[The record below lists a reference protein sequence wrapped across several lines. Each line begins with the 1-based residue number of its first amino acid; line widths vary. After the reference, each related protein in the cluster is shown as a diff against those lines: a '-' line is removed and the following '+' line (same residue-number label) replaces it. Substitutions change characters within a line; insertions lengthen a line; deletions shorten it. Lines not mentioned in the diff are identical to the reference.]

1 MTKEKKP
8 KVRRQKVYDL
18 SLTKLELLHVRDLM
32 SMLLPPNGEKTV
44 SQSLAELE
52 NRGLIEVRLWGKVS
66 NLCQEASLPLNDEA
80 PDYIIAP
87 NAPPPMSV
95 FHINSDVSAP
105 DAEPEGSFLPNETEE
120 TEETE
125 EDEDE
130 EEEG

>member
-32 SMLLPPNGEKTV
+32 SMLLPPNGEKTI

-52 NRGLIEVRLWGKVS
+52 NRGLIETRLWGKVS
-66 NLCQEASLPLNDEA
+66 SLCQEASLPLNDEA
-80 PDYIIAP
+80 PDYIVAP

-95 FHINSDVSAP
+95 FHINSDVSETSAAP
-105 DAEPEGSFLPNETEE
+105 DGSFLPDDSEE
-120 TEETE
+120 DE

>member
-18 SLTKLELLHVRDLM
+18 ALTKLELLHIRDLM

-52 NRGLIEVRLWGKVS
+52 NRGLIETRLWGKIS

-80 PDYIIAP
+80 PDYIVAP
-87 NAPPPMSV
+87 IAPPPMSV
-95 FHINSDVSAP
+95 FHINGDG
-105 DAEPEGSFLPNETEE
+105 AEATPEAEGSFLPENPAEE
-120 TEETE
+120 EEE
-125 EDEDE
+125 EDE
-130 EEEG
+130 EEVD

>member
-32 SMLLPPNGEKTV
+32 SMLLPPNGEKTI

-52 NRGLIEVRLWGKVS
+52 NRGLIETRLWGKVS
-66 NLCQEASLPLNDEA
+66 SLCQEASLPLNDEA
-80 PDYIIAP
+80 PDYIVAP

-95 FHINSDVSAP
+95 FHINSDVSEPSAAP
-105 DAEPEGSFLPNETEE
+105 DGSFLRDDSEE
-120 TEETE
+120 DE

>member
-18 SLTKLELLHVRDLM
+18 SLTKLELLHIRDLM

-66 NLCQEASLPLNDEA
+66 NLCQEASLPLDDEA
-80 PDYIIAP
+80 PDYIVAP

-95 FHINSDVSAP
+95 FHINTNALETS
-105 DAEPEGSFLPNETEE
+105 AEPEGSFLPSDSEE
-120 TEETE
+120 E
-125 EDEDE
+125 EDEDDE